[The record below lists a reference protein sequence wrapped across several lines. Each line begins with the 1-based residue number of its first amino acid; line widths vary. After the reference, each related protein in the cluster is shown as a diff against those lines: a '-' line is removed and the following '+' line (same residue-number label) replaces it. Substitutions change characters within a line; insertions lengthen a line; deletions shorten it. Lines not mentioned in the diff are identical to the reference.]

1 MKEIRS
7 FNLLEFVNRFS
18 LLELLR
24 YEFKNQKTLTNKE
37 KEFLDI
43 AKQYTLTYP
52 LKVSIDDMLKQI
64 ESNKIENDDVKWE
77 TQIAVIKYWIGSEL
91 IDIFLKDFKSKKTII
106 DNKNLTEQWMFGY
119 LKKVYEQLFINK
131 LKEFKTECEKYQDVL
146 FVDLFITKL
155 EEWINDKNDIK
166 TFEWY
171 LNKNWDGF
179 NYFYSYLDKKEFK
192 DSTIMNKKEDFIN
205 ICFAFFNNS
214 KIRINLYEDLE
225 LALSLIFG
233 NKEFIKQATDVINAG
248 PPTLKYFI
256 LNQLIKVEKIK

>member
-7 FNLLEFVNRFS
+7 FDLLEFVNRFS
-18 LLELLR
+18 LFKLLR
-24 YEFKNQKTLTNKE
+24 YEFENQKTLTDKE

-77 TQIAVIKYWIGSEL
+77 AQISVIKHWIASEL
-91 IDIFLKDFKSKKTII
+91 IDIFLKDSKTKKTIV
-106 DNKNLTEQWMFGY
+106 DNKNLTEQWMFDY

-179 NYFYSYLDKKEFK
+179 NYFYSYLYKKEFK
-192 DSTIMNKKEDFIN
+192 DSTIMNKKDDFIN
-205 ICFAFFNNS
+205 ILFCVF
-214 KIRINLYEDLE
+214 
-225 LALSLIFG
+225 
-233 NKEFIKQATDVINAG
+233 
-248 PPTLKYFI
+248 
-256 LNQLIKVEKIK
+256 

>member
-24 YEFKNQKTLTNKE
+24 YEFKNQKTLTDKE

-64 ESNKIENDDVKWE
+64 ESNKIENDDIKWE
-77 TQIAVIKYWIGSEL
+77 VQIAVIKYWIASEL
-91 IDIFLKDFKSKKTII
+91 IDIFLKDSKTKKTII
-106 DNKNLTEQWMFGY
+106 DNKNLTEQWMFDY

-192 DSTIMNKKEDFIN
+192 DPIIMNKKDDFIN
-205 ICFAFFNNS
+205 ILFCVF
-214 KIRINLYEDLE
+214 
-225 LALSLIFG
+225 
-233 NKEFIKQATDVINAG
+233 
-248 PPTLKYFI
+248 
-256 LNQLIKVEKIK
+256 